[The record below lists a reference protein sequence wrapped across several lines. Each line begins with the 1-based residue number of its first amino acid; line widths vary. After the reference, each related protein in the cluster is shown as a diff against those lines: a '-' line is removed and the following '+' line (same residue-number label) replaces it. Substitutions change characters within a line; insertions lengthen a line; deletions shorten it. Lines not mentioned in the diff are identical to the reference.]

1 MSELRGGPQVNN
13 FDFVS
18 NLDRQMSL
26 VAGRAETGGRGGRN
40 ARRDHCMV
48 EVQCIMGNGHMRPPG
63 Q

>member
-26 VAGRAETGGRGGRN
+26 VAGRAETGGRGGG
-40 ARRDHCMV
+40 A
-48 EVQCIMGNGHMRPPG
+48 QCEEGSLYG
-63 Q
+63 